1 MLADPRSIH
10 HRVGELSIIS
20 IVSRLDSM
28 VTFPYCPTIDE
39 RVPTAL
45 L

>member
-1 MLADPRSIH
+1 MLADPRSLH
-10 HRVGELSIIS
+10 HIDNTYSIIS
-20 IVSRLDSM
+20 IVSRLDS
-28 VTFPYCPTIDE
+28 VVSFPYCPNIDE